1 MLDYITF
8 AILFHFI
15 VLSSKQLSDEKA
27 KEMNKKKRSN
37 GSLTGAAAKK
47 KTVVPP
53 YLRQTFF
60 KSVGRSVTD
69 IPIKTSALAP
79 LAKGSEEL
87 LETFILAVNDT
98 ARKNGHGEIE
108 FTDVEDVLWLSGLI
122 PTGKS
127 LFDLM
132 RRELPLEALET
143 IFPIAKAHNVIL
155 PQFK

>member
-1 MLDYITF
+1 M
-8 AILFHFI
+8 
-15 VLSSKQLSDEKA
+15 
-27 KEMNKKKRSN
+27 
-37 GSLTGAAAKK
+37 GSTKK

-53 YLRQTFF
+53 YLRQTFL
-60 KSVGRSVTD
+60 KSVGRTVTD

-98 ARKNGHGEIE
+98 ARKNGHNEIE

-155 PQFK
+155 PHYK